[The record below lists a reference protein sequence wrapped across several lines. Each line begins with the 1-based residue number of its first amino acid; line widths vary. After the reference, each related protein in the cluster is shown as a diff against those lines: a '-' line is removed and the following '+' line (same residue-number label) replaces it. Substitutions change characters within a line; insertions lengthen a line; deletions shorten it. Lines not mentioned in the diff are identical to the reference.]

1 MNIIKPSPEE
11 KEKAI
16 EYILS
21 KGLSKPKNLWDIFYM
36 MYRSLGLRYLFLDTT
51 EPIIISVAFMIGFIL
66 LCSSSLKQYIN
77 VVLFA
82 TAPVFFVFAVL
93 LTEIAERINLLYE
106 LKMTFK
112 YTIQQITAFRV
123 VCFSLIG
130 TVLCTLISLFAP
142 FPGDYDIVRALSL
155 SLCAL
160 FLCSSLSIFIM
171 RYFNWKWRHFAPILV
186 WMTICLLP
194 ICISAKWWESFL
206 SRVPVAITISVAA
219 VAFVLFIKEIKKLVN
234 IQIREVGYY
243 VGS

>member
-36 MYRSLGLRYLFLDTT
+36 MYRSLGFRYLFLDTT
-51 EPIIISVAFMIGFIL
+51 GPIIISVAFMIGFIL
-66 LCSSSLKQYIN
+66 LCSSLLKQYIN
-77 VVLFA
+77 AVLFA

-93 LTEIAERINLLYE
+93 LTEIAERVNLLYE
-106 LKMTFK
+106 LKMTCK
-112 YTIQQITAFRV
+112 YTILQITAFRV

-171 RYFNWKWRHFAPILV
+171 RYFNWKWSYFAPIMA
-186 WMTICLLP
+186 WTAICLLP
-194 ICISAKWWESFL
+194 FCISVNWWDSFL

-219 VAFVLFIKEIKKLVN
+219 AALVLFLKEIKKFVN
-234 IQIREVGYY
+234 IQIREVWYY